1 MKSIEI
7 TKEGWAGIPAD
18 AAAFTKADEA
28 SWVDTKDI
36 QCLGPV
42 VATLKGLRAAIPAT
56 TIAIKG
62 PDGENVTAS
71 TELSVTGGDSLV
83 VHVVYDPVY
92 SSYPI
97 TWTSSDKTKVK
108 VTAIDTYSALV
119 GPVAANAADITITA
133 TAQAGKTATA
143 TFKAVA

>member
-7 TKEGWAGIPAD
+7 TEEGWAGIPAD
-18 AAAFTKADEA
+18 AAAFTKADEVA
-28 SWVDTKDI
+28 WVDTKDI
-36 QCLGPV
+36 QCLGPIV
-42 VATLKGLRAAIPAT
+42 STLKGIRAAFPVT
-56 TIAIKG
+56 SIAIKG
-62 PDGENVTAS
+62 PDGVDVTAS
-71 TELSVTGGDSLV
+71 TELSVTGEASLV

-97 TWTSSDKTKVK
+97 TWTSSDATKVK

-119 GPVAANAADITITA
+119 EPVLANAGDITITA

-143 TFKAVA
+143 TFKAVV

>member
-28 SWVDTKDI
+28 AWVDTKDI

-42 VATLKGLRAAIPAT
+42 VATLKGLRAAFPVT
-56 TIAIKG
+56 SIAIKD
-62 PDGENVTAS
+62 PDGENVTAN
-71 TELSVTGGDSLV
+71 TELSVTGEESLV
-83 VHVVYDPVY
+83 VHVIYDPVY

-97 TWTSSDKTKVK
+97 TWTSSDTTKVK
-108 VTAIDTYSALV
+108 VTAIDTYSAIV
-119 GPVAANAADITITA
+119 EPVAADAGAITITA
-133 TAQAGKTATA
+133 TAQAGKTNTA
-143 TFKAVA
+143 TFKAVV

>member
-7 TKEGWAGIPAD
+7 TEEGWAGIPVD
-18 AAAFTKADEA
+18 AEAFTKADEV

-42 VATLKGLRAAIPAT
+42 VATLKGLRAAFPAT
-56 TIAIKG
+56 SIAIKG
-62 PDGENVTAS
+62 PDGEDVPAS
-71 TELSVTGGDSLV
+71 TELSVAGEESLV

-97 TWTSSDKTKVK
+97 TWASSDATKVK

-119 GPVAANAADITITA
+119 EPVAADAGAITITA
-133 TAQAGKTATA
+133 TAQAGKTDTA

>member
-18 AAAFTKADEA
+18 AVAFTKADEV

-42 VATLKGLRAAIPAT
+42 VATLKGIRAAFPAT
-56 TIAIKG
+56 SIAIKG

-71 TELSVTGGDSLV
+71 TELSVAGGDSLV

-119 GPVAANAADITITA
+119 EPVVADAGDITITA

>member
-7 TKEGWAGIPAD
+7 TEEGWAGIPVD
-18 AAAFTKADEA
+18 AEAFTKADEVA
-28 SWVDTKDI
+28 WVDTKDI

-42 VATLKGLRAAIPAT
+42 VATLKGIRAAVPAT

-62 PDGENVTAS
+62 PDSEDVPEN
-71 TELSVTGGDSLV
+71 TELSVTEEASLV

-92 SSYPI
+92 SSHPI
-97 TWTSSDKTKVK
+97 TWSSSDSTKVK

-119 GPVAANAADITITA
+119 EPVAANAGAITITA
-133 TAQAGKTATA
+133 TAHDSVTDTA
-143 TFKAVA
+143 TFVAVA

>member
-18 AAAFTKADEA
+18 PAAFTKADEA
-28 SWVDTKDI
+28 AWVDTKDI

-42 VATLKGLRAAIPAT
+42 VATLKGLRAAFPAT
-56 TIAIKG
+56 SIAIKG
-62 PDGENVTAS
+62 PDGVDVPAN
-71 TELSVTGGDSLV
+71 TELSVTGEESLV

-97 TWTSSDKTKVK
+97 TWSSSDATKVK

-119 GPVAANAADITITA
+119 EPVLAAAGAITITA
-133 TAQAGKTATA
+133 TAQAGKTDTA
-143 TFKAVA
+143 TFKAVV

>member
-7 TKEGWAGIPAD
+7 TEEGWAGIPAD
-18 AAAFTKADEA
+18 AAAFTKADEVA
-28 SWVDTKDI
+28 WVDTKDI

-42 VATLKGLRAAIPAT
+42 VATLKGIRAAVPAT
-56 TIAIKG
+56 SIAIKG
-62 PDGENVTAS
+62 PDGADVPAG
-71 TELSVTGGDSLV
+71 TELSVTGEESLV

-97 TWTSSDKTKVK
+97 TWGSSDPTKVK

-119 GPVAANAADITITA
+119 EPVAANVSAITITA
-133 TAQAGKTATA
+133 TAQAGKTDTA
-143 TFKAVA
+143 TFVAVA

>member
-7 TKEGWAGIPAD
+7 TEEGWAGIPAD
-18 AAAFTKADEA
+18 AAAFTKADEVA
-28 SWVDTKDI
+28 WVDTKDI

-42 VATLKGLRAAIPAT
+42 VSTLKGIRAAFPASS
-56 TIAIKG
+56 IAIKG
-62 PDGENVTAS
+62 PDGAAVTAS
-71 TELSVTGGDSLV
+71 TELSVAGEESLV

-97 TWTSSDKTKVK
+97 TWTSSDATKVK

-119 GPVAANAADITITA
+119 EPVAANVSAITITA

-143 TFKAVA
+143 TFKAVV

>member
-7 TKEGWAGIPAD
+7 TEEGWAGIPAD
-18 AAAFTKADEA
+18 AAAFTKEDEA

-56 TIAIKG
+56 SIAIKG
-62 PDGENVTAS
+62 PDGDDVTAG
-71 TELSVTGGDSLV
+71 TELSVTGKESLV

-97 TWTSSDKTKVK
+97 TWTSSDATKVK

-119 GPVAANAADITITA
+119 EPVAANVSAITITA
-133 TAQAGKTATA
+133 TAQAGKTDTA
-143 TFKAVA
+143 TFVAVA

>member
-7 TKEGWAGIPAD
+7 TEEGWAGIPTD
-18 AAAFTKADEA
+18 AVAFTKADEVA
-28 SWVDTKDI
+28 WVDTKDI

-42 VATLKGLRAAIPAT
+42 VATLKGLRAAFPVT
-56 TIAIKG
+56 SIAIKD
-62 PDGENVTAS
+62 PDGENVTAN
-71 TELSVTGGDSLV
+71 TELSVTGEESLV
-83 VHVVYDPVY
+83 VHVIYDPVY

-97 TWTSSDKTKVK
+97 TWTSSDATKVK

-119 GPVAANAADITITA
+119 EPVAANAGAITITA

>member
-7 TKEGWAGIPAD
+7 TEEGWAGIPAD
-18 AAAFTKADEA
+18 AAAFTKEDEA

-62 PDGENVTAS
+62 PDGEAVPAS
-71 TELSVTGGDSLV
+71 TELSVAEKESLV

-97 TWTSSDKTKVK
+97 TWASSDATKVK

-119 GPVAANAADITITA
+119 EPVAADANAITITA
-133 TAQAGKTATA
+133 TAQAGKTDTA

>member
-18 AAAFTKADEA
+18 AVAFTKADEA

-42 VATLKGLRAAIPAT
+42 VATLKGIRAAFPAT

-71 TELSVTGGDSLV
+71 TELSVTGGESLV

-97 TWTSSDKTKVK
+97 TWTSSGATKVK

-119 GPVAANAADITITA
+119 EPVAADAADITITA

-143 TFKAVA
+143 TFKAVV

>member
-7 TKEGWAGIPAD
+7 TEEGWAGIPAD
-18 AAAFTKADEA
+18 AAAFTKEDEA

-56 TIAIKG
+56 SIAIKG
-62 PDGENVTAS
+62 PDGEDVTAS
-71 TELSVTGGDSLV
+71 TELSVAGKESLV

-97 TWTSSDKTKVK
+97 TWSSSDATKVK

-119 GPVAANAADITITA
+119 EPVAADVSAITITA
-133 TAQAGKTATA
+133 TAQAGKTDTA
-143 TFKAVA
+143 TFVAVA

>member
-18 AAAFTKADEA
+18 AVAFTKADEV

-42 VATLKGLRAAIPAT
+42 VATLKGIRAAFPAT
-56 TIAIKG
+56 SIAIKG

-71 TELSVTGGDSLV
+71 TELSVTGEESLV

-119 GPVAANAADITITA
+119 EPVVADAGDITITA

>member
-18 AAAFTKADEA
+18 AAAFTKEDEA
-28 SWVDTKDI
+28 SWVNTKDI

-42 VATLKGLRAAIPAT
+42 VSTLKGLRAAFPVT
-56 TIAIKG
+56 SIAIKG
-62 PDGENVTAS
+62 PDGEDVTAS
-71 TELSVTGGDSLV
+71 TELSVAGEESLV

-97 TWTSSDKTKVK
+97 TWTSSDATKVK

-119 GPVAANAADITITA
+119 EPVAANAGAITITA
-133 TAQAGKTATA
+133 TAQAGKTDTA
-143 TFKAVA
+143 TFVAVA